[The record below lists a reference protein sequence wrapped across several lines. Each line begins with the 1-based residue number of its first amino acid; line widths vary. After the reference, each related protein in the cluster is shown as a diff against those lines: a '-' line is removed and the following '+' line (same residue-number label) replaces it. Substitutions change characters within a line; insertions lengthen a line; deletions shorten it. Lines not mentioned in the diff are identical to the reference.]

1 MVNINFLKKKKRVK
15 FYNKKNSIIKVFNK
29 KMTILY
35 YSEKNNKDTA
45 YSNDSLLVYGVGDG
59 GGGPLM
65 KYSVIFK

>member
-1 MVNINFLKKKKRVK
+1 
-15 FYNKKNSIIKVFNK
+15 
-29 KMTILY
+29 MTILY

-65 KYSVIFK
+65 KYSVIFKWFY